1 MKSTDTNVRPIR
13 KFGNKLHLAVIGSA
27 LCIFSTA
34 AMPSYIESNGDVT
47 ARRAQRFTMMPMT
60 RGVVIKL
67 DKATGRIKI
76 AHDRNE
82 DVELPA
88 ATTEFRILLRDLP
101 ADIADGASIYFI
113 AARIGPTLMVTR
125 LEPRKAD

>member
-1 MKSTDTNVRPIR
+1 MKGIR
-13 KFGNKLHLAVIGSA
+13 KTDRPLGNFASEFKTAAIASA

-60 RGVVIKL
+60 RGVVVKL

-125 LEPRKAD
+125 LEPRKPD